1 MKTSARLQWARE
13 RRADAEKRGVIHEWD
28 SVIERAELE
37 EAAGFDGEEEDFKA
51 FIVDLVAV
59 AKLAARWSHGDSALS
74 INLYPLLR
82 KLKPMIKNSYEYN
95 R

>member
-1 MKTSARLQWARE
+1 MKTSACLQWARE
-13 RRADAEKRGVIHEWD
+13 RKADAERRGVVHEWD

-37 EAAGFDGEEEDFKA
+37 EDFKA
-51 FIVDLVAV
+51 FILDLVAV

-82 KLKPMIKNSYEYN
+82 KLKPTIKNSYEYD